1 MTPNQWNRLKALFEQ
16 ALDLPRDSRSSWL
29 EQQLG
34 GEAELLAQAKA
45 LLTASD
51 TLGGFL
57 EAPLELAPDDVTAVL
72 AGSSVQPGDRIGPYE
87 IVREI
92 GRGGMGVVYQA
103 RDTRLGRVV
112 ALKALP
118 AEVAADPALR
128 ERLRREARA
137 AAMITHPGVAT
148 VYALE
153 EIDGHLF
160 IASEYVEGQSL
171 RDVLAG
177 APMAA
182 ERAIGLAIEIA
193 DALGAAHAGG
203 VVHRDLKPENVLL
216 TSHGRVKVVDFG
228 IASLEA
234 EDGPRLTVEG
244 AIIGTP
250 AYMAPEQL
258 AGGPVDSRSDIYA
271 VGVLLGEM
279 LAGRH
284 PGRGDRPPFP
294 TVLDAII
301 TRCLQPDPA
310 ARFASAADLRWALAA
325 AAAGRHGPDR
335 DARWWWAFHQ
345 GSVGLAYAA
354 LLVPAWLA
362 RSFMGG
368 RAGLLVFLLLMA
380 SGIVAITLRLHL
392 WFVSRVAGE
401 ELGAQRARSG
411 VWLRI
416 ADAVF
421 AGGLLGSGLFVGS
434 EEPALAIVLS
444 AAAVIVTLAFL
455 VIEPSTARA
464 AFRDQRPGRS
474 Q

>member
-1 MTPNQWNRLKALFEQ
+1 VTPEQWKRLKELFDQ
-16 ALDLPRDSRSSWL
+16 ALDLPPESRSSWL
-29 EQQLG
+29 EQRLG
-34 GEAELLAQAKA
+34 GDAELLAEAKA
-45 LLTASD
+45 LFTASD

-57 EAPLELAPDDVTAVL
+57 ESPLELAPEDVAAVL

-103 RDTRLGRVV
+103 RDLDLGRVV

-118 AEVAADPALR
+118 AEAASDPARR

-137 AAMITHPGVAT
+137 AAKITHPGVAT
-148 VYALE
+148 VYALA
-153 EIDGHLF
+153 EIDGQLF
-160 IASEYVEGQSL
+160 FAAEYVEGRSL
-171 RDVLAG
+171 RDVMAA
-177 APMAA
+177 APMPA
-182 ERAIGLAIEIA
+182 ERAIDLAIEIA

-216 TSHGRVKVVDFG
+216 TSQGHVKVVDFG
-228 IASLEA
+228 IASLDV

-250 AYMAPEQL
+250 GYMAPEQL
-258 AGGPVDSRSDIYA
+258 AGGAGDSRSDIYSL
-271 VGVLLGEM
+271 GVVLGEM

-284 PGRGDRPPFP
+284 PMARGNRPAFP
-294 TVLDAII
+294 PGLDAIV

-335 DARWWWAFHQ
+335 GARWWWAFHQ

-411 VWLRI
+411 VWLRT

-421 AGGLLGSGLFVGS
+421 ALGLLGSGLFVGS
-434 EEPALAIVLS
+434 EEPVLAIVLS
-444 AAAVIVTLAFL
+444 AAAVIVTLLFL
-455 VIEPSTARA
+455 VIEPSTTRA
-464 AFRDQRPGRS
+464 AFRDGRA
-474 Q
+474 

>member
-1 MTPNQWNRLKALFEQ
+1 M
-16 ALDLPRDSRSSWL
+16 
-29 EQQLG
+29 
-34 GEAELLAQAKA
+34 
-45 LLTASD
+45 
-51 TLGGFL
+51 
-57 EAPLELAPDDVTAVL
+57 
-72 AGSSVQPGDRIGPYE
+72 
-87 IVREI
+87 
-92 GRGGMGVVYQA
+92 VYQA
-103 RDTRLGRVV
+103 RDTDLGRVV

-118 AEVAADPALR
+118 AEAAADPARR

-137 AAMITHPGVAT
+137 AATITHPGVAT

-153 EIDGHLF
+153 EIDGQLF
-160 IASEYVEGQSL
+160 IAAEYVEGQSL

-177 APMAA
+177 APMPA

-193 DALGAAHAGG
+193 DALSAAHAGG

-216 TSHGRVKVVDFG
+216 TAHGGVKVVDFG
-228 IASLEA
+228 IASLEV
-234 EDGPRLTVEG
+234 EDGPRLTVDG
-244 AIIGTP
+244 AILGTP

-258 AGGPVDSRSDIYA
+258 AGGAVDSRTDIYA

-279 LAGRH
+279 LSGRH
-284 PGRGDRPPFP
+284 PMVRGDRPAFP
-294 TVLDAII
+294 TGLDAII

-335 DARWWWAFHQ
+335 GARWWWAFHQ
-345 GSVGLAYAA
+345 GSVGPTYAV

-368 RAGLLVFLLLMA
+368 RPGLLVFLLLMA

-392 WFVSRVAGE
+392 WFVSRVADE
-401 ELGAQRARSG
+401 DLGAQRARTG

-444 AAAVIVTLAFL
+444 AAGVIVALAFL

-464 AFRDQRPGRS
+464 AFRDGRS
-474 Q
+474 